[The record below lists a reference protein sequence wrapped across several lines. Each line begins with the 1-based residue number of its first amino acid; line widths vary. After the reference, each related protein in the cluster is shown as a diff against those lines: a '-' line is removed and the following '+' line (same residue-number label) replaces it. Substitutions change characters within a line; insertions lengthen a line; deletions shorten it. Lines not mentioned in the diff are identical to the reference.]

1 MRASRF
7 VPSRPPVAPYTGP
20 LEPDEPNE
28 PEDPMPLKMRL
39 ATFLEAV
46 KQYELPK
53 DVIYFK
59 PVKRGS

>member
-1 MRASRF
+1 MSRYR
-7 VPSRPPVAPYTGP
+7 PSMPPVAPYTGP
-20 LEPDEPNE
+20 LEPDE

-53 DVIYFK
+53 DVSYFK